1 MRVAALRSA
10 VTPSPAATT
19 RSGGFLARTL
29 PGTPTHAILA
39 FALFAAVQLADATL
53 TLIGV
58 SRFGVSAEANPLI
71 ASFIS
76 LCGPIAGLCAAKAV
90 AIVAG
95 AILHAAARYLALVLL
110 TVVFVFAA
118 LVPWAVALSSP

>member
-1 MRVAALRSA
+1 MRGAAFASA
-10 VTPSPAATT
+10 VDPSRAVTT
-19 RSGGFLARTL
+19 DGGGFLARTL

-53 TLIGV
+53 TAIGV
-58 SRFGVSAEANPLI
+58 SRFGVSAEANPLV

-90 AIVAG
+90 ALAAG
-95 AILHAAARYLALVLL
+95 ALLHAAARYLALVLL